1 VIRGGHCGEDVEE
14 FVRVIVIERGP
25 APGPESGLAIG
36 VVKVVS
42 KETEGGVLELVVDA
56 VGRTQA
62 AEMSVEGVEVELWL
76 SELWNVVDALNEGF
90 RTETVV
96 DAAIEHYWAA
106 AIKDTI
112 QTCSSQTDIKHI
124 PEVGSALGPANS
136 WGGS

>member
-1 VIRGGHCGEDVEE
+1 MIRGGHCGEDVEG
-14 FVRVIVIERGP
+14 FVRVIVIEHGP

-76 SELWNVVDALNEGF
+76 SELWNVVDALNEGI
-90 RTETVV
+90 RTETV

-106 AIKDTI
+106 TIEDTI
-112 QTCSSQTDIKHI
+112 QTCSSQTNIKHI